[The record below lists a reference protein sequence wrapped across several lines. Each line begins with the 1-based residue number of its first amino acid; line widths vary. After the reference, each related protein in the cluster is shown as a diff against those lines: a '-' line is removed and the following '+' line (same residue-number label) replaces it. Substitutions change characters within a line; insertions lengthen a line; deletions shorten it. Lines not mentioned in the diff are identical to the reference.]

1 MLQGNSKSDKAAIEE
16 LEIKN
21 RLLVDK
27 LNNQIYQQAS
37 MYKEKTLEV
46 LNRGYTVNGGGGQQ
60 RAEDHSTSP
69 LRSSS
74 NGRQQVHHNT
84 AYGIISG
91 QNEPGFARSPL
102 QVNKRP
108 PNVQPSFYV
117 KQELERMENPTDE
130 ATGDQQPMYSP
141 LR

>member
-1 MLQGNSKSDKAAIEE
+1 MLQGNAKGDKAAIEE

-37 MYKEKTLEV
+37 MYKEKTIEA
-46 LNRGYTVNGGGGQQ
+46 LNRGHANNGIGGRGD
-60 RAEDHSTSP
+60 ENSTSP

-74 NGRQQVHHNT
+74 NGRPAGNP
-84 AYGIISG
+84 AYGILSGG

-102 QVNKRP
+102 QVNNRI

-117 KQELERMENPTDE
+117 K
-130 ATGDQQPMYSP
+130 
-141 LR
+141 